1 MFVYHFDRACLFFY
15 CVLFYSLYCHQNLEQ
30 RRVRTVLIEYVLIAD
45 VNDSDETAH
54 ELGALLKDRAIVLN
68 VIP

>member
-1 MFVYHFDRACLFFY
+1 MACLFIILT
-15 CVLFYSLYCHQNLEQ
+15 VLVYSFIVFYSLHCHQNLEQ